1 MALVV
6 NTNVASITS
15 QMYVNKTNQSMA
27 DTMERLS
34 SGKRINSASDDA
46 AGLAISDRLTAQVRG
61 MNQAIRNAQDGQNL
75 IDTTEGAHQE
85 ITNILQRMRE
95 LAVQSVND
103 TNSSTDRVALQSEL
117 DQLRQEIDR
126 ISDST
131 TWGGQKLLNGGFL
144 NKSLQIGADAG
155 HTVSITVD
163 DASSAALGRYT
174 IDTVANVN
182 ATSATAV
189 TDAASDMTATDF
201 DVIGYKG
208 AAEATFAAGSS
219 AKTVAAAVNADTS
232 STGVTATAVT
242 KAKIALDAV
251 PTGAVTFTLSG
262 GSSAAIS
269 ATVVNNT
276 DLTNLK
282 DAINAVAGTT
292 GVTAAFDGTSKA
304 ALVLTDA
311 DGDNITIENFSTT
324 ATGVDLEVTALN
336 YDGSAAVGST
346 IDVASAATGLNDAIV
361 TGAVRMVSTERFSV
375 VDQEAAGDNDLST
388 AAGYL
393 GNGNGSASSSLSA
406 VSAIDVGT
414 QSGAISA
421 ISTLDTALGMVAA
434 SRAKLG
440 ALSNRLDASVA
451 NMANVSANVEASRSQ
466 IEDADFAAESANL
479 AKQQI
484 MLQAGTAMLAQAN
497 ASQQNVLSLLG

>member
-95 LAVQSVND
+95 LAVQSTND

-117 DQLRQEIDR
+117 EQLRQEIDR

-131 TWGGQKLLNGGFL
+131 TWGGQKLLNGDFL

-163 DASSAALGRYT
+163 DASSSALGRHT
-174 IDTVANVN
+174 IDSTAVAQ
-182 ATSATAV
+182 AV
-189 TDAASDMTATDF
+189 TDSASDLTVTDF
-201 DVIGYKG
+201 DVIGFKG
-208 AAEATFAAGSS
+208 AAEVAVSAGAS
-219 AKTVAAAVNADTS
+219 AKTVAAGINADTS

-242 KAKIALDAV
+242 KAKIALSQTPAS
-251 PTGAVTFTLSG
+251 TVTFTLSG

-269 ATVVNNT
+269 ATLVNSS

-304 ALVLTDA
+304 ALILTDS
-311 DGDNITIENFSTT
+311 DGDNITFENFSDTGT
-324 ATGVDLEVTALN
+324 ATTLDVTAMN
-336 YDGSAAVGST
+336 YDGTATVGSAVNVT
-346 IDVASAATGLNDAIV
+346 SAATGSNDAVV
-361 TGAVRMVSTERFSV
+361 TGAFRMVSTESFSV
-375 VDQEAAGDNDLST
+375 EDEETSST
-388 AAGYL
+388 NTTGATGYF
-393 GNGNGSASSSLSA
+393 NSSDSASSSLSA
-406 VSAIDVGT
+406 VSAINLGT
-414 QSGAISA
+414 QSGASSA
-421 ISTLDTALGMVAA
+421 ISVLDTALAMVAE
-434 SRAKLG
+434 SRATLG
-440 ALSNRLDASVA
+440 ALSNRLESTVS
-451 NMANVSANVEASRSQ
+451 NMANVSVNVEASRSQ
-466 IEDADFAAESANL
+466 IADADFAAESANL

-497 ASQQNVLSLLG
+497 AA